1 MKQKTHET
9 NDRAV
14 TIRITSRQFE
24 TVTDLAAENRTTV
37 SALIGGFVDSC
48 VEIIEQKDDPDL
60 PRFLAVCR
68 LSHNYEKG
76 KEKLR

>member
-1 MKQKTHET
+1 MKSKTET

-14 TIRITSRQFE
+14 TIRITPTQFE

-48 VEIIEQKDDPDL
+48 VDIIEQKDESPDL
-60 PRFLAVCR
+60 PRFLVVCR
-68 LSHNYEKG
+68 VSHNYEKG
-76 KEKLR
+76 TIKLK